1 MDYRSNKILNYLLE
15 GKQIRISEL
24 SKEFQ
29 LSERMIKKIIKELN
43 EDLNQN
49 EIPEIQYDS
58 KGVIKSYLI
67 SDELYEKIR
76 YFILENDYYTYHLT
90 ASERKTITAMIL
102 LNHEGYITAA
112 MLSEYLQISRN
123 TMLSDINELK
133 GWFADNGL
141 RLCSQVQKGYIIE
154 GDELSI
160 RNGIMKLVQLNCEFG
175 VYKDGNIIET
185 FHHLLLR
192 ELQYEQRMPIIQKIV
207 REEEKKQDL
216 YFSDFSFMEVS
227 IELLII
233 LNRIMLGKSLPK
245 DIVGDD
251 IKNSSKYMFSCAI
264 MNRLGEQFQ
273 IEIPE
278 VEKKHYVRNLR
289 RISYIKS
296 STQNVEEIV
305 IPVMIGEVIHHI
317 CHQFNISF
325 YLDFALYDV
334 LVDHMKSI
342 IYRSRVGEFLPNPFG
357 NEMQE
362 RYPEIFAAVKQS
374 VEPLE
379 RHIGFSFKKDEIS
392 FLVMYFAA
400 MIEKERQERIRDQ
413 RVSVILVGNM
423 GRGVMNYI
431 RTELEKLDDIIQV
444 EKTCSAH
451 EIDNIPDDQIDM
463 IISYVPL
470 ANRKYEVPIVQING
484 LILSK
489 DDVYKI
495 RMMAM
500 DILGGRSYGQMDEN
514 AEKQKFYEEML
525 LEYTESSLIFPN
537 TILLDADAHDWQEA
551 IQISGE
557 LLYESGSVTK
567 EYIEAMIENV
577 KINGTYI
584 VIYPGLAIPH
594 AEKEK
599 GALREAISFVRLK
612 CPVVFGSEKNDP
624 VSYVIGMSILN
635 SDSINQ
641 VIFNLIQMFSNEGFK
656 EQMDTAASTEEMYQL
671 IKDKI

>member
-1 MDYRSNKILNYLLE
+1 MDCRSNKILNHLLE

-29 LSERMIKKIIKELN
+29 LSERMVKKIIKDLN

-49 EIPEIQYDS
+49 NIPEIQYDS
-58 KGVIKSYLI
+58 KGIIQNYFI

-76 YFILENDYYTYHLT
+76 QFILKNDYYTYRLT
-90 ASERKTITAMIL
+90 ASERKTITAMIM

-133 GWFADNGL
+133 EWFADNRITL
-141 RLCSQVQKGYIIE
+141 YSQVQKGYIIE
-154 GDELSI
+154 GNELDI
-160 RNGIMKLVQLNCEFG
+160 RNGIMKLVQLNYEFG

-192 ELQYEQRMPIIQKIV
+192 ELQYEQRMPIIQEIV

-233 LNRIMLGKSLPK
+233 LNRIMIGKILPE

-273 IEIPE
+273 IQIPE

-289 RISYIKS
+289 RTSCIKS
-296 STQNVEEIV
+296 STQNVEEIA

-317 CHQFNISF
+317 CRQFNISF
-325 YLDFALYDV
+325 YLDFAFYDV

-362 RYPEIFAAVKQS
+362 RYPEIFTAVKKS
-374 VEPLE
+374 VRPLE
-379 RHIGFSFKKDEIS
+379 QYIGFSFKKDEIS

-400 MIEKERQERIRDQ
+400 MIEKDHQERMRNQ
-413 RVSVILVGNM
+413 RAAVILVGNM

-431 RTELEKLDDIIQV
+431 RTELEKLDDIIRV

-451 EIDNIPDDQIDM
+451 EIYSIPNDQIDM
-463 IISYVPL
+463 IISYAPL
-470 ANRKYEVPIVQING
+470 ANRKYEIPIVQIDG
-484 LILSK
+484 PILSK
-489 DDVYKI
+489 DDIYKI
-495 RMMAM
+495 RMTAM
-500 DILGGRSYGQMDEN
+500 DILGQKSYGQMDEN
-514 AEKQKFYEEML
+514 VEKHKFYEEMSI
-525 LEYTESSLIFPN
+525 EHTGSSLVLPN
-537 TILLDADAHDWQEA
+537 AILLDADIHDWQEA
-551 IQISGE
+551 IRISGE

-612 CPVVFGSEKNDP
+612 CPVAFGSEKNDP

-656 EQMDTAASTEEMYQL
+656 EQLDVAESTEEMYQL